1 MTVMMVTMMAAV
13 QLHGYKGGGQ
23 WLALMVLMMMMLHLC
38 SLTWQLAL
46 RFAAHAH
53 GRPTP
58 TRMIGR
64 FNRPRLTRPLLTSH
78 YGLLRTTIVPRL
90 W

>member
-1 MTVMMVTMMAAV
+1 MTVMMVTMMAAS
-13 QLHGYKGGGQ
+13 QLHGCKGDGLQ
-23 WLALMVLMMMMLHLC
+23 WLALMELMMMLHLC